1 MPVAVIN
8 QVREAEAPLFGLWG
22 TDGVAIYET
31 NEARGDVVSAGA
43 MRDGSSANR
52 LSGGIAHQ
60 GPVIDP
66 KLLAIHP
73 APQTIVESSD
83 MPERGFNHPPRNKR
97 RPVQTADDLA
107 AEEAS
112 KYGVS
117 GSRRKVKRVI

>member
-1 MPVAVIN
+1 
-8 QVREAEAPLFGLWG
+8 VRKAEAPLFGLWR

-31 NEARGDVVSAGA
+31 NEARGDVVSARA
-43 MRDGSSANR
+43 MGDGSSADR
-52 LSGGIAHQ
+52 LSSGIAHQ

-73 APQTIVESSD
+73 ATQPIVESSD
-83 MPERGFNHPPRNKR
+83 MPERGFNHPPRNKQ

-117 GSRRKVKRVI
+117 GSWHKIKRVI